1 MFSLGPFRKTLFV
14 CTSFVHTQRPSK
26 NKLAYL
32 CFSCMMHNVSK
43 SADGKIWSTLIKYQ
57 QEVTFK
63 NKKKKMYEQ
72 QIQTFDKQ
80 SVFLE

>member
-1 MFSLGPFRKTLFV
+1 
-14 CTSFVHTQRPSK
+14 
-26 NKLAYL
+26 
-32 CFSCMMHNVSK
+32 MMHNVSK